1 MIPVQTLTVRQL
13 IEQLG
18 QYPDDLPVIVQSYE
32 DGYDP
37 VTTLGEL
44 TISPTPNREWYV
56 GVYEKTDGAGQK
68 ALLISSRYNRA
79 EIDTPADD
87 GTRDDE

>member
-1 MIPVQTLTVRQL
+1 MPIQTITIRQL
-13 IEQLG
+13 VEQLG

-37 VTTLGEL
+37 VTTISEL
-44 TISPTPNREWYV
+44 TISPTPDRQWYM
-56 GVYEKTDGAGQK
+56 GVFEKVDGKGQQ

-79 EIDTPADD
+79 ELDLPAND
-87 GTRDDE
+87 GTSNGE